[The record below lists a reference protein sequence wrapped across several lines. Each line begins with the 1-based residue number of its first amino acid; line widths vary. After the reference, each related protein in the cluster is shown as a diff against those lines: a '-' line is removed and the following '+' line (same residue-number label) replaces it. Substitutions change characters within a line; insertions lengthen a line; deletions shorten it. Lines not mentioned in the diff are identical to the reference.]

1 MPLYTAAELK
11 EIVGGGVH
19 PGIPDLC
26 DALTSSLTFT
36 SAYNGTNPLV
46 LGAYYIWVDGTGDL
60 RINSGAPSAHDD
72 GVVIGGQS

>member
-26 DALTSSLTFT
+26 DALTSSLTYT
-36 SAYNGTNPLV
+36 GWNGGNVLV
-46 LGAYYIWVDGTGDL
+46 INGSYLWTDATGDL
-60 RINSGAPSAHDD
+60 RIKASAPTSDTDGALVSS
-72 GVVIGGQS
+72 QS